1 MIDISV
7 STAILVAGLF
17 VIVLYFS
24 LLSRKMGALT
34 PEQRKKFSE
43 KSDDIG
49 NLLSVLPLAVAF
61 SVDDLVVKFVLM
73 LIGLLLLQWQT
84 HVHHQRLVQ
93 RGFNPVFVGSVA
105 RLSLLVVLGLGLILV
120 SNVVGTNQSV
130 LPYLANR

>member
-24 LLSRKMGALT
+24 LLSRKMSVLT
-34 PEQRKKFSE
+34 PEQRKKFTE

-49 NLLSVLPLAVAF
+49 NLISVLPLAVAF
-61 SVDDLVVKFVLM
+61 ALDDLLIKFVLM

-93 RGFNPVFVGSVA
+93 RGFKPAFVAGVA

-130 LPYLANR
+130 LPYLSHR